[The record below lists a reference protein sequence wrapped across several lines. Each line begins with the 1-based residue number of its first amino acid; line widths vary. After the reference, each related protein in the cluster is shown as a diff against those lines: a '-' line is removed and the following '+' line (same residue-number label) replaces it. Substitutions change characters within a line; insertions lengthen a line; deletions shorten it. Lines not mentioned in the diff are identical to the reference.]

1 MEIIKK
7 YIKKEMINHLSSN
20 KSLLQR
26 LNIKKTDTKEKLK
39 ADFEIWL
46 ENLNRSM
53 YLSKFRQVLGEIE
66 YGKKNFD
73 SIPSEHWRYKKIQL
87 KAIFHII
94 KRKLNKYSY
103 EITKENTR
111 LNRSLLFWFNQFYLI
126 LEQLILLTR
135 GDLNKYIDI
144 KSRKVLK
151 PIQYIYLGHIQLL
164 YLLINYS
171 YIAGEIQNICAYLS
185 MVDRLVN
192 YSGFIVNIHALPL
205 LQKIYLF
212 RVKIHIA
219 NCDYI
224 NGMKYVKKTIDLYI
238 EQLKYL
244 VDYDLNLDYLDK
256 FVKDKKNP
264 FKLNKMNKKVI
275 DQVFINIV
283 ISFYLRG
290 VIFELL
296 GNDSNAFDSYKQS
309 KFFAD
314 KFLINKYYNFCMFF
328 KSLQTNGYIYL
339 SVMDELKEL
348 KEEKGEQAKINGELL
363 IKKKYYQ
370 KLKYQRNYN
379 KYYSNINTKHNLYKG
394 DLKKFLD
401 LAGEVLYKEEQNR
414 HSILN
419 KFTKTNYITSTMKM
433 IDNLL
438 SKDFKKILEKM
449 DKVEVTKPSVE
460 INGLINRAL
469 LKRRKILF
477 NKNEE
482 RNKKL
487 KDNIFNKKTQST
499 NINTFGDLRTKTINS
514 NKNKKINIKNMNN
527 ININNII
534 NSIETFNNSPTYYKL
549 KQRPL
554 SGKQNKANL
563 FYRINNNYYQ
573 NKMSRNNSRTNI
585 KTIKNRMNKS
595 EQSSLDTLDNE
606 NSNKM
611 SLSIAKNSFHIK
623 SNSAIYIKKNK
634 KYKNKNKKN
643 KSSFNNSK
651 YNSFFNSNYNSNF
664 NSLYD
669 KNFSSLFSNRYNYKR
684 NKKIP
689 LNPKKE
695 FRRDRENFAKDYINK
710 KIFLDKYCNEE
721 IKFHRKLL
729 QSKSCEIECIKDPNE
744 FDIKKTRRD
753 AELTFN
759 KIFELCKSETNK
771 KNISKYMK
779 LRNMAN
785 GAGNNIT
792 TINDKK
798 DIFSFYEVDSDKEE
812 EDRILDEKEKK
823 NILHKNEEE
832 MKELNLEYEQ
842 MIQKEQ
848 EIKEKKIK
856 LLEEIMG
863 RK

>member
-224 NGMKYVKKTIDLYI
+224 NGMKYVKKTIDLCI

-264 FKLNKMNKKVI
+264 FKLNEMNKKVI

-314 KFLINKYYNFCMFF
+314 KFLKNKYYNFCMFF

-348 KEEKGEQAKINGELL
+348 KEEKGEQAKINRELL

-534 NSIETFNNSPTYYKL
+534 NSIETFNNSPTYYRL

-563 FYRINNNYYQ
+563 FYRINNKYYQ

-623 SNSAIYIKKNK
+623 SNSAIIIKKNK

-664 NSLYD
+664 NSFYD

-684 NKKIP
+684 SKKIS

-695 FRRDRENFAKDYINK
+695 FRIDRENFAKDYINK

-729 QSKSCEIECIKDPNE
+729 QSKSCEIDKEPNE

-753 AELTFN
+753 ADLAFN

-785 GAGNNIT
+785 GGGNNVIT
-792 TINDKK
+792 TSNDKK
-798 DIFSFYEVDSDKEE
+798 DIFSFYEVVNDKEE

-823 NILHKNEEE
+823 NILLKNEEK